1 MRKIILA
8 VAISLDGKIEGPN
21 GEFDW
26 CFTDQDYGMNKFL
39 AGIDT
44 IFFGRK
50 SYELVRRMDE
60 SGEYKDPY
68 RHLNNFVFTNTL
80 AEVTEG
86 YSIISG
92 NIGDQVRELKEK
104 KGGKN
109 IWLFG
114 GTSLTTSL
122 MNAGLIDEL
131 WLSFHPIILGPG
143 KPLFEDLNGRFP
155 LKLINSKTYSTGL
168 ISIKY
173 RIHYP
178 G

>member
-26 CFTDQDYGMNKFL
+26 CFTDQDYGMKDFM

-44 IFFGRK
+44 VFFGRK
-50 SYELVRRMDE
+50 SYDLVMRMDE

-68 RHLNNFVFTNTL
+68 GNMNNFVFSNTISK
-80 AEVTEG
+80 VKNG

-92 NIGDQVRELKEK
+92 NIEDQVNEIKAK
-104 KGGKN
+104 DGKD

-114 GTSLTTSL
+114 GTNLTTSFI
-122 MNAGLIDEL
+122 NARLIDEI
-131 WLSFHPIILGPG
+131 WLAHHPIILGPG
-143 KPLFEDLNGRFP
+143 KQLFEDLKGRVV
-155 LKLINSKTYSTGL
+155 LELIDSTSYNTGL
-168 ISIKY
+168 ISMRYKIKS
-173 RIHYP
+173 
-178 G
+178 